1 MYKFII
7 CIVVFCLL
15 LQIVQSCVACLAVV
29 VNKVSKNYKLVND
42 CYTKFYSESIIT
54 LLVGGVYDFIA
65 FNSLS

>member
-42 CYTKFYSESIIT
+42 CYTKFYSESIMT

>member
-1 MYKFII
+1 MYKIII